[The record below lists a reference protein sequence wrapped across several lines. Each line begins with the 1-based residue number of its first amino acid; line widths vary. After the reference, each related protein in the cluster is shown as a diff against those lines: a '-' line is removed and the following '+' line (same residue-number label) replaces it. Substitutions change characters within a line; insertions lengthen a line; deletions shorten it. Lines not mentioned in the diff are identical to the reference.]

1 MHTYNY
7 TYHYTAVCE
16 IDLPLGCPN
25 AAQHVQKALYDY
37 SEPETVGVVTS
48 ITRVGPQTALV
59 VVEHFYT
66 PVDES
71 HLPQV
76 YRNTYQREQELFIE
90 ALATRGEIIA
100 SYYESIPAT
109 TLTVTAGM

>member
-1 MHTYNY
+1 MH
-7 TYHYTAVCE
+7 TYHYTAICE

-25 AAQHVQKALYDY
+25 AAQEVQKALYDY

-48 ITRVGPQTALV
+48 ITRVGSQTALV

-71 HLPQV
+71 HLPSAH
-76 YRNTYQREQELFIE
+76 RNTYQREQDLFLE
-90 ALATRGEIIA
+90 PLAARGEIIA
-100 SYYESIPAT
+100 NYCESIPAT